1 MDEEPSLS
9 RPKLMIRRE
18 PKGRQ
23 KSKGGGEETKEREV
37 AWGSSFVPLTTVMT
51 Y

>member
-9 RPKLMIRRE
+9 RLKPMIRRK

-23 KSKGGGEETKEREV
+23 KSKGRGEETKEREV
-37 AWGSSFVPLTTVMT
+37 AWGSSFVPLTTVT
-51 Y
+51 TD